1 MLRRQWG
8 LFVNRVIWSTSGV
21 IHVWKTEE
29 SFRMW
34 FSANAVSATAAILLP
49 LDPASRGMLLMGGVM
64 ILAMECAN
72 TAIERVTDDISEEIR
87 DRARQAKDAGSAAVA
102 LMGVGVG
109 VGWISVLWGLA
120 MAG

>member
-8 LFVNRVIWSTSGV
+8 LFVNRVIWSTAGV

-29 SFRMW
+29 SFHMW
-34 FSANAVSATAAILLP
+34 FWINVISATAAILLP

-64 ILAMECAN
+64 ILAMECVN
-72 TAIERVTDDISEEIR
+72 TAIERVSDDISEAVR

-109 VGWISVLWGLA
+109 LGWISVLWGLA
-120 MAG
+120 TAS